1 MEQFKWTLFYSEFA
15 TSLLKYA
22 ENRMELIEKVKEIY
36 KLANIKLPT
45 LEKDNNIVDIDP
57 FTVFGLFNKG
67 ITDANR
73 VAILNQIKMCLS
85 SSRIFRPN
93 TNFQEIESQEQ
104 LSVGKCLWQST
115 NIDRRTQQWKIVEKC
130 M

>member
-15 TSLLKYA
+15 TSLLEYT
-22 ENRMELIEKVKEIY
+22 ENREELIKKVKEIY
-36 KLANIKLPT
+36 QRANIKLPT

-73 VAILNQIKMCLS
+73 IAILTSALNEYFSNRYFLS
-85 SSRIFRPN
+85 SVITSFFAITKNR
-93 TNFQEIESQEQ
+93 
-104 LSVGKCLWQST
+104 GKEF
-115 NIDRRTQQWKIVEKC
+115 D
-130 M
+130 